1 MNFGSTRVSPHTCN
15 TKRWIKCSPN
25 GKWYVKTNKIYTNF
39 ALSLSPSFAFIDFQ
53 LTDFLTDTLHGVLTL
68 DATLAGHPIVQV
80 ANTPN
85 QITELFDA
93 ITYSKGASV
102 IRMLANYVGEETFAK
117 AVTNYLNKHKYGN
130 AVTEDLLNQIES
142 LDNTKDVK

>member
-1 MNFGSTRVSPHTCN
+1 MNFGSTRVSQHICN
-15 TKRWIKCSPN
+15 TKRWIKFSPT
-25 GKWYVKTNKIYTNF
+25 GKWYVIPIFPFTY
-39 ALSLSPSFAFIDFQ
+39 SLSFLIHTFIGFQ